1 MIASKEDDDNHETE
15 KVKTKKTKLKTEDVI
30 YSFGPALFLERICAI
45 YRFRILDGT
54 LMPTSNLMKVY
65 GLVIAI
71 AIAGIFL
78 FYFDIPDVLSK
89 TEPLKDATEDFPAI
103 VILIQYSTSAVMTS
117 CLLSRSNIRIMNS
130 LANIDSSLRLNTNE
144 EFYRK
149 SRRHSVKA
157 LCLVVGI
164 HIVSS
169 ASDYFLRIEEESPII
184 NDMLNYILN
193 SVQDLEILVFYLMIS
208 MLNDRLKVINNDLT
222 KILHYKDNQGKISV
236 YTIRQKNSK
245 NEKPLDIHGKMA
257 VNNLRDLSLA
267 YDTIGEACHLI
278 NSVYNYQIFMTL
290 ISAFVYIVITLWT
303 ALFYYRTQ
311 VYTGN
316 LVPIILW
323 CCSEMLTVAAMAFVC
338 EMFLSTRSETK
349 VLVNE
354 LVMEYARPTR
364 TRAQAKAF
372 MRLIDS
378 WPLRVYVYDM
388 FTVDITLMLK
398 FISVSTT
405 YLIVII
411 QISHFV

>member
-1 MIASKEDDDNHETE
+1 M
-15 KVKTKKTKLKTEDVI
+15 
-30 YSFGPALFLERICAI
+30 ERICAI
-45 YRFRILDGT
+45 YRFRIFEGT
-54 LMPTSNLMKVY
+54 LMLTSNFMKVF
-65 GLVIAI
+65 GLVVAI
-71 AIAGIFL
+71 AIAAIFL
-78 FYFDIPDVLSK
+78 YYFDIPGTLSK
-89 TEPLKDATEDFPAI
+89 PEPLRDTMVDFPSI
-103 VILIQYSTSAVMTS
+103 VILIQYVTSAVMTS
-117 CLLSRSNIRIMNS
+117 CLLSSANIRIVNS
-130 LANIDSSLRLNTNE
+130 LANIDSTLRLNTSE

-149 SRRHSVKA
+149 SRNHSVIA
-157 LCLVVGI
+157 LCTMVII
-164 HIVSS
+164 HIISS
-169 ASDYFLRIEEESPII
+169 ASDHFLRMEEDSYFIM
-184 NDMLNYILN
+184 DMLNYILN
-193 SVQDLEILVFYLMIS
+193 YVQDLEILVFYLMIS
-208 MLNDRLKVINNDLT
+208 MLNHRLKVINNDLT
-222 KILHYKDNQGKISV
+222 KILHQKDNQGKISV

-245 NEKPLDIHGKMA
+245 NEKPLDIHGKIA

-267 YDTIGEACHLI
+267 YDTIGEACHLV

-290 ISAFVYIVITLWT
+290 ISAFVYIVIALWT

-311 VYTGN
+311 VFTGN
-316 LVPIILW
+316 LISIILW

-338 EMFLSTRSETK
+338 EMLLSTRSETK

-354 LVMEYARPTR
+354 LVMEYALPAR

-372 MRLIDS
+372 MRLIDA

>member
-1 MIASKEDDDNHETE
+1 MIASKDGGTG
-15 KVKTKKTKLKTEDVI
+15 KVKTQKAKLKTEDIVH
-30 YSFGPALFLERICAI
+30 SFGPALFMERICAI
-45 YRFRILDGT
+45 YRFRIFEGT
-54 LMPTSNLMKVY
+54 LMLTSNFMKVF
-65 GLVIAI
+65 GLVVASVIA
-71 AIAGIFL
+71 AVFL
-78 FYFDIPDVLSK
+78 YYFDIPGALSK
-89 TEPLKDATEDFPAI
+89 PDPLRDTMVDFPSI
-103 VILIQYSTSAVMTS
+103 VILIQYVTSAVMTS
-117 CLLSRSNIRIMNS
+117 CLLSSANIRIVNS
-130 LANIDSSLRLNTNE
+130 LANIDSTLRLNTNE

-149 SRRHSVKA
+149 SRNYSVIA
-157 LCLVVGI
+157 LCIMVII
-164 HIVSS
+164 HIISS
-169 ASDYFLRIEEESPII
+169 TSDYFLRMDEDKSYTMDI
-184 NDMLNYILN
+184 LNYVLN
-193 SVQDLEILVFYLMIS
+193 YVQDLEILVFYLMIS
-208 MLNDRLKVINNDLT
+208 MLNHRLKVINNDLT
-222 KILHYKDNQGKISV
+222 KILHHKDNQGKITV

-245 NEKPLDIHGKMA
+245 NEKPLDIHGKIA

-267 YDTIGEACHLI
+267 YDTIGEACHLV

-290 ISAFVYIVITLWT
+290 ISAFVYIVIALWT

-311 VYTGN
+311 VFTGN
-316 LVPIILW
+316 LISIILW

-338 EMFLSTRSETK
+338 EMLLSTRSETK

-354 LVMEYARPTR
+354 LVMEYALPAR

-372 MRLIDS
+372 MRLIDA